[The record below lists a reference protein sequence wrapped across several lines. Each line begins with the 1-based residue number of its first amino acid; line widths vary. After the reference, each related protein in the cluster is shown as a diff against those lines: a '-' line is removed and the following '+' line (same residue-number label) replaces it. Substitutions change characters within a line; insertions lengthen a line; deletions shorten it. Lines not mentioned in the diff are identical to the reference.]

1 MLAELQRD
9 FARAVRG
16 DALVVQQLD
25 IHAAGLNAERRLAIY
40 RNHHRISLAGAL
52 AANFPT
58 VAKVVGEQAFQTLAE
73 SFIALDPPREPSLAA
88 YGAGFA
94 AFLEEDARARRLSYL
109 ADVARLDWA
118 RNLAERADDL
128 AVFGP
133 QHLAALDEAR
143 LTSFT
148 LAPHPSLTL
157 LPSPFPLLRI
167 RDLAAGA
174 TEDGVS
180 LDQGGV
186 HLMIW
191 RADGAIS
198 CTDLEPPMFRFVV
211 SLASGKL
218 LAEAAE
224 HLAPERLPEVL
235 AVTVLSGAFLA
246 PAL

>member
-16 DALVVQQLD
+16 DALAAQQLD
-25 IHAAGLNAERRLAIY
+25 INSAGLNAERRIAVY
-40 RNHHRISLAGAL
+40 HNHHRISLAGAL
-52 AANFPT
+52 AANYPT
-58 VAKVVGEQAFQTLAE
+58 VAKVVGEPAFQALAA

-94 AFLEEDARARRLSYL
+94 AFLEEDARARSLPYL

-133 QHLAALDEAR
+133 QHLASLNEAR
-143 LTSFT
+143 LTSLT

-157 LPSPFPLLRI
+157 LSSPFPLLRI

-191 RADGAIS
+191 RAGGAIS
-198 CTDLEPPMFRFVV
+198 CADLEPPVHRFVE
-211 SLASGKL
+211 SLASGKS
-218 LAEAAE
+218 LAEAAQY
-224 HLAPERLPEVL
+224 LTPERLPDVL
-235 AVTVLSGAFLA
+235 AATVLSGAFLA
-246 PAL
+246 PTL